1 MANIHDYIKWRGD
14 LPINDQFPFNELDNL
29 VLARL
34 SYMIYNKITMTQVET
49 IGSVSDKMKDFL
61 NEEFIFNGDKELI
74 TLLGMSS
81 RFKNMIITDY
91 VQNNDASIEQQ
102 FSAITIHISESEIY
116 VSYCGTDSSI
126 LGWKEDFNL
135 AYMENIPAQFSG
147 LEYIKNIA
155 SKYVNA
161 RMHVGGHSKGGNVAI
176 YAAIFADESIQN
188 RIIDV
193 VNYDG
198 PGFDQR
204 VLDSIP
210 NPSIIDKITTY
221 LPQGSII
228 GRLMEHKGKIVIAH
242 SDAKGIMQHDIFSW
256 TVMKDEF
263 IRFYKW
269 TNGSEIMNNSVC
281 EWLKNTTPEKRKI
294 FIDSIF
300 ELLYSTSA
308 ETFNGFTKVL
318 VQKLPT
324 IIKTY
329 SNLSDEDKSVMIE
342 MLKLFIKSYYDSLK
356 STGVSKVKTLKINDK
371 NNRKRGD
378 NVE

>member
-29 VLARL
+29 ILARL
-34 SYMIYNKITMTQVET
+34 SYMIYNKINMTQVET
-49 IGSVSDKMKDFL
+49 IASVSDKMKDFL

-74 TLLGMSS
+74 TLLGMSN

-102 FSAITIHISESEIY
+102 FSAITIHISDSEIY

-135 AYMENIPAQFSG
+135 AYMENIPAQFAG
-147 LEYIKNIA
+147 LEYIKKIA
-155 SKYVNA
+155 YKYVNTK
-161 RMHVGGHSKGGNVAI
+161 MHVGGHSKGGNVAI

-210 NPSIIDKITTY
+210 NPNIIDKITTY
-221 LPQGSII
+221 LPQGSI
-228 GRLMEHKGKIVIAH
+228 V
-242 SDAKGIMQHDIFSW
+242 MQRELCNMIF
-256 TVMKDEF
+256 F
-263 IRFYKW
+263 H
-269 TNGSEIMNNSVC
+269 G
-281 EWLKNTTPEKRKI
+281 L
-294 FIDSIF
+294 
-300 ELLYSTSA
+300 
-308 ETFNGFTKVL
+308 
-318 VQKLPT
+318 
-324 IIKTY
+324 
-329 SNLSDEDKSVMIE
+329 
-342 MLKLFIKSYYDSLK
+342 
-356 STGVSKVKTLKINDK
+356 
-371 NNRKRGD
+371 
-378 NVE
+378 